1 MTESKKQDKIDS
13 MERLKDVVKGLYTSG
28 SNNRQ
33 QKNGA
38 HEKLITTIWE
48 SKHSV
53 KTCGVDGILPKYL
66 QHFLDTKKFPDSVE
80 CKGKTKSSG
89 IKEIA
94 QIILKLYEENST
106 RVYISIT
113 NVGKAYLQKILND
126 EELSES
132 DYRHHFQLW
141 GKYGVITQQEKS
153 KNRPGKQKL
162 KSS

>member
-13 MERLKDVVKGLYTSG
+13 LDRLKDVVKTIYKSG
-28 SNNRQ
+28 SDNRQ

-48 SKHSV
+48 STHSV
-53 KTCGVDGILPKYL
+53 KTCGVDGILPKHL
-66 QHFLDTKKFPDSVE
+66 QHFLDTKKFPDSAE
-80 CKGKTKSSG
+80 YKSKTKSSG

-94 QIILKLYEENST
+94 EIILKLHKENSN

-113 NVGKAYLQKILND
+113 NVGKAYLEKILND
-126 EELSES
+126 EELSEG
-132 DYRHHFQLW
+132 DYRHHFNLW
-141 GKYGVITQQEKS
+141 GKYGVITQQEKN

-162 KSS
+162 KS